1 MLESAY
7 KTNLIQKLYTL
18 YPSAMI
24 MHLDPTEFQGIPD
37 LIILYKNKWATLEGK
52 KSDNESFR
60 PNQEYYIDMMN
71 RMSFSSVIYPEN
83 EEEVL
88 QKLFKF
94 FMEV

>member
-37 LIILYKNKWATLEGK
+37 LITL
-52 KSDNESFR
+52 
-60 PNQEYYIDMMN
+60 
-71 RMSFSSVIYPEN
+71 FSSIGFLFIYEYNSFVSPR
-83 EEEVL
+83 
-88 QKLFKF
+88 KYSAIG
-94 FMEV
+94 